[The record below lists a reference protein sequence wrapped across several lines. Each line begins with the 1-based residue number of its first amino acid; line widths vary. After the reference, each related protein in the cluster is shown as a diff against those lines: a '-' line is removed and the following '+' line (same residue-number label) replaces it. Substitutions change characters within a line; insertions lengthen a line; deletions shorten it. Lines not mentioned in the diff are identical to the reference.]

1 MVEHIWDQFL
11 TIIKEEAGSRVV
23 DTWFKAVNL
32 DRWDPA
38 RKTVYLRAPNT
49 FVCNWIRSNY
59 TKLMQEHLSRLLSV
73 NEIAIV
79 IIDSQEKSDS
89 VPMVTGSVSMHATP
103 EHGATLPS
111 TIIKSRTSMNKNY
124 VFDTFVVGPSNSL
137 AFAAA
142 QAVTEQP
149 GRLYNPLFIY
159 GGSGLGK
166 THLMHA
172 IGNSI
177 RTQYNKYSVL
187 YQPADRFVTEFISAI
202 RFDKVHAF
210 KSKYHTVDVL
220 LIDDVHCISN
230 KEQTQEA
237 FFHIFNALYESHK
250 QIIFSSDT
258 FPQNIH
264 GLAER
269 LQSRLAC
276 GLVVDIQIPPL
287 ETQVAILKKK
297 AFLHDALLPDDV
309 AHFIAS
315 LELTNIRELEGALI
329 RVLAFSSLTKQPLTI
344 SLAQKVL
351 DRVTERRPVMVDF
364 SQITQLIHKQ
374 YSFSLDQLKSTD
386 RSKKL
391 AHARHIAIYL
401 MKNMTDRSFRDIGNY
416 LGGRDHSTILHAYNK
431 IKQAI
436 NDNAML
442 SNQIKRMKGDI
453 LR

>member
-1 MVEHIWDQFL
+1 VVEHIWDQFL
-11 TIIKEEAGSRVV
+11 IIIKEEAGSRVV
-23 DTWFKAVNL
+23 DTWFKAVSF
-32 DRWDPA
+32 DRWDSLKK
-38 RKTVYLRAPNT
+38 RVYLKAPNT
-49 FVCNWIRSNY
+49 FVRNWICSNY
-59 TKLMQEHLSRLLSV
+59 TKLIQEHLSRLLNV
-73 NEIAIV
+73 DEV
-79 IIDSQEKSDS
+79 IIIFVGPSEQSDIDS
-89 VPMVTGSVSMHATP
+89 VVSELQQVSAT
-103 EHGATLPS
+103 HKASQVPS
-111 TIIKSRTSMNKNY
+111 TLIKRRASINKDY
-124 VFDTFVVGPSNSL
+124 HFDTFVVGPSNSL

-142 QAVTEQP
+142 QAVTEKP
-149 GRLYNPLFIY
+149 GKLYNPLFIY

-172 IGNSI
+172 IGSAI
-177 RTQYNKYSVL
+177 RKQCHRASVL

-210 KSKYHTVDVL
+210 KAKYQTIDVL

-287 ETQVAILKKK
+287 ETKIAILKKK
-297 AFLHDALLPDDV
+297 AQLHDEQLPNDV
-309 AHFIAS
+309 AQFIAS
-315 LELTNIRELEGALI
+315 LEFSNIRELEGALI
-329 RVLAFSSLTKQPLTI
+329 RVLAFASLTKQLL
-344 SLAQKVL
+344 SMALAQKVL
-351 DRVTERRPVMVDF
+351 DRPSEKKPIVADF
-364 SQITQLIHKQ
+364 SRIIKSVIKQ
-374 YSFSLDQLKSTD
+374 YSFSIDQLCSTN
-386 RSKKL
+386 RSKEIIK
-391 AHARHIAIYL
+391 ARHIAIYL
-401 MKNMTDRSFRDIGNY
+401 IKSMTNKSFRDIGDY

-431 IKQAI
+431 IRQSI
-436 NDNAML
+436 DDDSL
-442 SNQIKRMKGDI
+442 LFNQIQRMKREI